1 MYVLNTAPSFLLTG
15 TDFACTCSTRRLRFS
30 PTGTDVACMRST
42 RRLYVSSQVQTSWL
56 RNFHGSM
63 ELSFVNYGLADA
75 RALPPGTARLS
86 AERAT
91 LMPHQLLVNSY
102 AYHIR
107 QSQAPK
113 STLLSP
119 SSSPRQRRS
128 TLTMARGSSSD
139 GFTPTLTTARPLLC
153 SLNRVNKLDPT
164 VFDSWSSAMLR
175 ARVPLWVATGA
186 GDWTPPR
193 PALLL
198 ACKCSSS
205 AHHGA
210 PPLQVTGR
218 PEAGGTRSAPSGPR
232 WALAACAG
240 MRCSPRSVRPMQVI
254 HNLDAHGLPL
264 MAIDYH

>member
-1 MYVLNTAPSFLLTG
+1 
-15 TDFACTCSTRRLRFS
+15 
-30 PTGTDVACMRST
+30 
-42 RRLYVSSQVQTSWL
+42 
-56 RNFHGSM
+56 M

-139 GFTPTLTTARPLLC
+139 GFTLTLTTARPLLC

-164 VFDSWSSAMLR
+164 VFDSWSSAKLR

-198 ACKCSSS
+198 AC
-205 AHHGA
+205 
-210 PPLQVTGR
+210 
-218 PEAGGTRSAPSGPR
+218 
-232 WALAACAG
+232 
-240 MRCSPRSVRPMQVI
+240 
-254 HNLDAHGLPL
+254 
-264 MAIDYH
+264 